1 MTLLYHIPNIDNV
14 LCVFITY
21 PVFFLKSSNYGTFI
35 VNSAHY
41 PNLVWLI
48 NGMVNMKVEL
58 PVLKMS
64 TCPACKTTG
73 QFSALLDPLFWELF
87 H

>member
-1 MTLLYHIPNIDNV
+1 MCVYH
-14 LCVFITY
+14 LSC
-21 PVFFLKSSNYGTFI
+21 FFLKSSNYGTFI

-58 PVLKMS
+58 PVLKF
-64 TCPACKTTG
+64 PLVLHAK
-73 QFSALLDPLFWELF
+73 LLVNFPPVLYPIFWELF